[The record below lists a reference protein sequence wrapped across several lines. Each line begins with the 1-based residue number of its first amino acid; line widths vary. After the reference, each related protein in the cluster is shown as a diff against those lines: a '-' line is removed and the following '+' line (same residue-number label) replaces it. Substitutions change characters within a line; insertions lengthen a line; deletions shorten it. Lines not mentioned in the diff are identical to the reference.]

1 MTFWRLPEEDRPRRQ
16 QTKYHRG
23 QRRQSQREEEDGKA
37 KAHLLGARD
46 RARCEQT
53 LCAIGEKKPEGAA
66 DERQH
71 EAFGNELAH
80 EPSAPGAERSL
91 DPELVSARLA
101 FRELQIRDVGAGDEE
116 HRNHGTKENE
126 VLEWIESHLERDY
139 AWPGNVREL
148 EQCVR
153 NIVIRNAYRPA
164 AIGGETN
171 SVVDLDRAELSA
183 EELLSQYCAV
193 VYARTGSYVDTARKL
208 GLD

>member
-1 MTFWRLPEEDRPRRQ
+1 MAIAAPGRGLCPAIRDDVLEVARGDRPRRQ

-66 DERQH
+66 NERQH

-80 EPSAPGAERSL
+80 EPPAPGAERSL
-91 DPELVSARLA
+91 DPELVSARVA

-116 HRNHGTKENE
+116 HRNHGTKENDE
-126 VLEWIESHLERDY
+126 AGARVPHDGAFERRDIH
-139 AWPGNVREL
+139 AASRVGFGIFLFEPRGDPDEL
-148 EQCVR
+148 DL
-153 NIVIRNAYRPA
+153 
-164 AIGGETN
+164 GG
-171 SVVDLDRAELSA
+171 
-183 EELLSQYCAV
+183 
-193 VYARTGSYVDTARKL
+193 
-208 GLD
+208 